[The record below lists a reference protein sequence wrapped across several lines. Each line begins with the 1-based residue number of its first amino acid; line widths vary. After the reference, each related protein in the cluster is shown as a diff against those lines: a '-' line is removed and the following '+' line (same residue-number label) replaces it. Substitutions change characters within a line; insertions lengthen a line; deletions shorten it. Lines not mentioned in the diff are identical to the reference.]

1 MAEKRKNGYEFGDSE
16 GDRRSTEEAPNSSR
30 PQVYTSTEVKN
41 RTKRRSFSNAYKLK
55 ILNEADRC
63 PTPGDVGKL
72 VRREGIYFSYLTE
85 WRRERDKGKF
95 YNKPSTKQK
104 RIEALER
111 DKRKLQRELS
121 RSKLIIEAQKKILEL
136 LEMEDLD

>member
-1 MAEKRKNGYEFGDSE
+1 
-16 GDRRSTEEAPNSSR
+16 
-30 PQVYTSTEVKN
+30 
-41 RTKRRSFSNAYKLK
+41 
-55 ILNEADRC
+55 
-63 PTPGDVGKL
+63 

-95 YNKPSTKQK
+95 YDKPSAKQK
-104 RIEALER
+104 KIEALER